1 MAAKKP
7 SPVELDYQNVF
18 RSESGGRVLRDLM
31 LENFIWR
38 STFNESATMMAL
50 SEGRRE
56 VVLEIMEMVR
66 KKMELPTEY
75 ADTATEAEMD
85 YMPSQRED
93 QS

>member
-7 SPVELDYQNVF
+7 SPVELDYRNVF
-18 RSESGGRVLRDLM
+18 RTESGERVLRHLM
-31 LENFIWR
+31 IENFIWR

-85 YMPSQRED
+85 YMPSQRGD
-93 QS
+93 